1 MEQSVGKKRH
11 EIEPHGRQFE
21 FCHVMWLFFSIILFL
36 AGCERDVVEAT
47 DSKEGLSKE
56 RIVSLAPSLTEMLF
70 ALGLGDSVVADTVYC
85 ETPEEARNLPKV
97 GAWNDVNIEQVLSF
111 HPTCICLPKTHPC
124 RARFEQIGLSLCAI
138 DGRSLD
144 NVIGGIEVLGERFD
158 RRDVATAIAKDMRDK
173 LKALQEKHAGCRV
186 LKVLVVVGR
195 ARGAGRVKDLTVVG
209 DDGYFRPLLSILG
222 CEIQPHGLGIP
233 YPAMSIEGVMA
244 ISPDVVMEIA
254 ADCAA
259 DDGKEAMAD
268 WQVSFPELTSR
279 KAVFVFTDN
288 YATVPGLRS
297 VHFAEQVALRLE
309 PIRQA
314 LEAGK

>member
-1 MEQSVGKKRH
+1 
-11 EIEPHGRQFE
+11 
-21 FCHVMWLFFSIILFL
+21 
-36 AGCERDVVEAT
+36 
-47 DSKEGLSKE
+47 
-56 RIVSLAPSLTEMLF
+56 
-70 ALGLGDSVVADTVYC
+70 
-85 ETPEEARNLPKV
+85 
-97 GAWNDVNIEQVLSF
+97 
-111 HPTCICLPKTHPC
+111 
-124 RARFEQIGLSLCAI
+124 
-138 DGRSLD
+138 
-144 NVIGGIEVLGERFD
+144 
-158 RRDVATAIAKDMRDK
+158 
-173 LKALQEKHAGCRV
+173 
-186 LKVLVVVGR
+186 
-195 ARGAGRVKDLTVVG
+195 
-209 DDGYFRPLLSILG
+209 
-222 CEIQPHGLGIP
+222 
-233 YPAMSIEGVMA
+233 AMSIEGVMA